1 MSIRKCPNCG
11 LPVGNLSVCPA
22 CGKQVKEEPENSES
36 KESYK
41 GKVKTLLNIG
51 NVRLGIWDVLFLI
64 VCNISVVLVIVNV
77 AVGGMYWSPYPV
89 LALNLIYFISFA
101 LASKSFKKFLT
112 RYRNA
117 VFILNALAAIFR
129 LAALAFSGQS
139 VAWLFDYFVPVNLIV
154 ACITLTSI
162 AAARNVSMRSVL
174 FSFVILFPQSA
185 VQFILALLKVTA
197 ESKLALVLICIAF
210 GLNLVSIINFIIIYL
225 AKYRN
230 RVFETFRLW
239 E

>member
-11 LPVGNLSVCPA
+11 LPIGNLNVCPA
-22 CGKQVKEEPENSES
+22 CGKEVMEDSENMDCKAE
-36 KESYK
+36 YK

-51 NVRLGIWDVLFLI
+51 NVRLGVWDVLFLI
-64 VCNISVVLVIVNV
+64 VCNLSVVLVIVNV
-77 AVGGMYWSPYPV
+77 AVGGFYWSPYPV

-117 VFILNALAAIFR
+117 VFVLNALAAIFR
-129 LAALAFSGQS
+129 LAALAFKGQS
-139 VAWLFDYFVPVNLIV
+139 VLWLYDYFVPVNIIV
-154 ACITLTSI
+154 ACITLTGI
-162 AAARNVSMRSVL
+162 AAAQNVSMRSVL

-185 VQFILALLKVTA
+185 VQFILALCGVTA
-197 ESKLALVLICIAF
+197 ESKLALVLICVAF